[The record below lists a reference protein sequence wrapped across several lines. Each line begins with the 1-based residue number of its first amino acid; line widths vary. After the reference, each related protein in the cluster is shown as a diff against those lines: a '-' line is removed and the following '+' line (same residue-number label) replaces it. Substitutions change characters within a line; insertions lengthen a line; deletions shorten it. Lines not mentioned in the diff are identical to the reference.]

1 MDDQLIT
8 DRYAIYNADCMD
20 VMTQFPSESIHL
32 SVYSPPFGGLYHYS
46 SSERDLSNA
55 RDYDE
60 FFEHYRY
67 IIGELSRLTMPGRI
81 TAVHC
86 MDVPT
91 GNSGKDALT
100 DFLATS
106 SERTSRT
113 DSITSPDIT
122 SGRSRSEF
130 ATEPSPRT
138 SPIRQS
144 WTTPAGAAL
153 PAPTTCWYSASAAT
167 TQLRSRTPP
176 D

>member
-1 MDDQLIT
+1 
-8 DRYAIYNADCMD
+8 
-20 VMTQFPSESIHL
+20 MTTT
-32 SVYSPPFGGLYHYS
+32 
-46 SSERDLSNA
+46 R
-55 RDYDE
+55 

-67 IIGELSRLTMPGRI
+67 IIGELSRLTIPGRI

-91 GNSGKDALT
+91 GNSGKDVT
-100 DFLATS
+100 DF
-106 SERTSRT
+106 
-113 DSITSPDIT
+113 PGDIIRAHKPH
-122 SGRSRSEF
+122 GFDYIARYHVWKEPLGF